1 MGSVMSW
8 RTILI
13 QNSCHLSLK
22 NAQLCCAS
30 EQGNVSVPVEDITVL
45 ILESQQAT
53 LTSSLLATLQD
64 NNVVV
69 VTCDRR
75 HMPNGLLLPFLPH
88 SRHSEIATLQRDW
101 SQPFRKRGWQ
111 SLVRGK
117 INNQA
122 EGLELAGCGSVSAL
136 RALAR
141 QVDSGDSKNREAQA
155 AREYWKKLMGEE
167 FIRGAGDLA
176 NSALNY
182 GYTIV
187 RAVIARSLV
196 SYGLLPCFGL
206 HHDNNLNAYNL
217 ADDLIEPFR
226 PLVDREVITLLG
238 DDKCAER
245 SLKKEERQKLAALST
260 HQLLI
265 EGEVQTL
272 TNAADRMAAS
282 LVRAIRENDYRLLSL
297 PRFAL

>member
-1 MGSVMSW
+1 MSW
-8 RTILI
+8 RTVLI
-13 QNSCHLSLK
+13 QNACHLSLK
-22 NAQLCCAS
+22 DAQLCCAG
-30 EQGNVSVPVEDITVL
+30 EQGNVSVPVEDITVV

-64 NNVVV
+64 NNVAV

-75 HMPNGLLLPFLPH
+75 HMPNGLLLSFLPH
-88 SRHSEIATLQRDW
+88 SRHSEIAVLQRDW
-101 SQPFRKRGWQ
+101 SQPFRKRCWQ
-111 SLVRGK
+111 MLVRGK

-122 EGLELAGCGSVSAL
+122 EGLELAGCSSVSAL

-155 AREYWKKLMGEE
+155 AREYWKNLMGEG
-167 FIRGAGDLA
+167 FIRGAGDLP

-182 GYTIV
+182 GYTVV

-196 SYGLLPCFGL
+196 SYGLLPCFGI

-226 PLVDREVITLLG
+226 PLVDREVLTLLG
-238 DDKCAER
+238 EGRLEKR
-245 SLKKEERQKLAALST
+245 SLEREERQQLAALST
-260 HQLLI
+260 HQVLI
-265 EGEVQTL
+265 DGEVQSL
-272 TNAADRMAAS
+272 TNAADRMAAT
-282 LVRAIRENDYRLLSL
+282 LVRAIRENDYRLLCL